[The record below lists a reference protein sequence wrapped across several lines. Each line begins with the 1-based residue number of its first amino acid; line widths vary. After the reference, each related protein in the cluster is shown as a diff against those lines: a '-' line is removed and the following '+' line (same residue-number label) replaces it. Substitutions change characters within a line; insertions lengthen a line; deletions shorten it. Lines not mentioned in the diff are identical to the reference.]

1 VISLGDSSAK
11 GSELG
16 TAGSIA
22 SNAASVPHITDTTT
36 HGLPIA
42 VIVMAVRAVA
52 VAAAAAAPLSAL
64 LSVSA
69 REEVNISFSLISKS
83 SVHEIRPKE
92 TALLLLLLLTPA
104 SHITVGGH
112 CAANVGAGF
121 DRAMATIH
129 FKERFDVI
137 VAVVSDDGSGGEKGE
152 KSNLPHSLGY

>member
-1 VISLGDSSAK
+1 MISPGDSSAK

-69 REEVNISFSLISKS
+69 REEVNIGFSLISKS
-83 SVHEIRPKE
+83 SVHEIHPKE
-92 TALLLLLLLTPA
+92 TALLLLLLTPA

-112 CAANVGAGF
+112 CAARVGAGC